1 MQALCQWDVQHDES
15 SENLREFLDAHAE
28 VAGNIAYAAELVETY
43 WARRDRIDR
52 RIADAATQWDL
63 ARISRVERNAM
74 RVAVVEMMSERIP
87 PKVALHEAMQIGDQF
102 GGADSSR
109 FINGVLDKIKD
120 RFATPPP
127 ALPREVEEET
137 QEVDA

>member
-15 SENLREFLDAHAE
+15 SENLREFLLAHAE
-28 VAGNIAYAAELVETY
+28 VAGNIAYAAELVESY
-43 WARRDRIDR
+43 WTRRKGIDR
-52 RIADAATQWDL
+52 RIAEAATQWDL

-102 GGADSSR
+102 GGAESSR
-109 FINGVLDKIKD
+109 FINGVLDPILHQLRSDADAKD
-120 RFATPPP
+120 HA
-127 ALPREVEEET
+127 
-137 QEVDA
+137 

>member
-1 MQALCQWDVQHDES
+1 MPYDRRQARILAMQALCQWDVQHDES
-15 SENLREFLDAHAE
+15 SESLREFLDAHAE
-28 VAGNIAYAAELVETY
+28 VAGSIAYAAELVKAY
-43 WARRDRIDR
+43 WTRRDGIDR

-102 GGADSSR
+102 GGAESSR
-109 FINGVLDKIKD
+109 FINGVLDAILHQLRPDTKD
-120 RFATPPP
+120 HT
-127 ALPREVEEET
+127 
-137 QEVDA
+137 